1 MSSDLSQDE
10 LTVLL
15 IAAEGESMM
24 PIGRWEAPVESL
36 VHKGYLRRGDR
47 FNNYITDAGRAIAE
61 TRNRE
66 DFKAVIETRNKVV
79 DAQGRARA
87 RAEEL
92 AVLLAEL
99 ANFSAAVTG
108 DMPMTALR
116 NWGKIIL
123 ERAKELL
130 K

>member
-1 MSSDLSQDE
+1 MADLSQDE
-10 LTVLL
+10 LTVLM

-36 VHKGYLRRGDR
+36 IHKGFLKRVDK
-47 FNNYITDAGRAIAE
+47 FNNYITDAGRKAAE
-61 TRNRE
+61 QTENAN
-66 DFKAVIETRNKVV
+66 FKAVIDTRNQIVQ
-79 DAQGRARA
+79 AQEKAKA

-99 ANFSAAVTG
+99 AHFSSTASG

-130 K
+130 R

>member
-1 MSSDLSQDE
+1 MADLSQDE
-10 LTVLL
+10 LTVLM
-15 IAAEGESMM
+15 IAAQGESMM
-24 PIGRWEAPVESL
+24 PIGRWEAPIESL
-36 VHKGYLRRGDR
+36 VHKGYLRREDR
-47 FNNYITDAGRAIAE
+47 FNNYITDQGRKAAE
-61 TRNRE
+61 QAENANV
-66 DFKAVIETRNKVV
+66 KAVIDTRG
-79 DAQGRARA
+79 AQERIAEKAKA

-99 ANFSAAVTG
+99 ANYSAQATG

-130 K
+130 R

>member
-1 MSSDLSQDE
+1 MADLSQDE

-36 VHKGYLRRGDR
+36 VHKGYLRRVDR
-47 FNNYITDAGRAIAE
+47 FNNYITDAGRKAAE
-61 TRNRE
+61 ETEKAN
-66 DFKAVIETRNKVV
+66 FKAVINTNLNISDV
-79 DAQGRARA
+79 QNQARA

-99 ANFSAAVTG
+99 SNYSAAATG